1 MLLKYDR
8 FVEWF
13 YLLYASDED
22 AADDDLVDEE
32 DPAKEALIEEL
43 GRHVAS
49 DRSYQNARNDIQRRS
64 AAGKILGEDPRVREV
79 ELWEILE
86 SAKTIYEAELRPSH
100 EAWLVE
106 EANRLK
112 LEGLKRAE
120 IAVRLGI
127 SLNRVRDLLS

>member
-1 MLLKYDR
+1 
-8 FVEWF
+8 
-13 YLLYASDED
+13 
-22 AADDDLVDEE
+22 
-32 DPAKEALIEEL
+32 
-43 GRHVAS
+43 VAS